1 MELINVVRNRGY
13 EVVYIRFGIVRL
25 GLLRSTNTIQANEKN
40 RGKKK
45 KKKKK
50 KEKKSALQDMAVI
63 SASQPQGTS
72 WRQEIQSL
80 VTLFSQLIYYHIPNE
95 DNHV

>member
-1 MELINVVRNRGY
+1 MINVVRNRGY

-25 GLLRSTNTIQANEKN
+25 GLLRSTNTIQANEKY

-50 KEKKSALQDMAVI
+50 KI
-63 SASQPQGTS
+63 SPTRYGGNFCFPAARDILATRDP
-72 WRQEIQSL
+72 
-80 VTLFSQLIYYHIPNE
+80 VTCDPLFSVDILSYPK
-95 DNHV
+95 